1 MKSFLQRTVKLPDLD
16 PQVWLLA
23 VGRLLSQIGTGFT
36 LFYAPL
42 FFVNEVGLSA
52 TLVGIGLGSSSIS
65 GVVGRFV
72 GGSLADRWGRKRTLI
87 LSALIAAL
95 GSLALAFAHNFPY
108 FVVANL
114 IAGLGVG
121 LYWPAAEA
129 AVVDLS
135 LPEQRN
141 EAFAVTRLA
150 DSLGLGL
157 GVVIGG
163 FLIETTGSYPLL
175 FILDAVSF
183 VIFAAIVYAT
193 FQESQERQKNDARK
207 ARDSIQTSVL
217 GGWGLAFT
225 DQRLL
230 VYILVNILF
239 TTYLAQINSTLPLYF
254 KNFAGST
261 GFSTATIS
269 ALLTWHLVLAVL
281 CQLPIARFLNKWTR
295 TQALTLSVLTFGIGF
310 LFIGA
315 AGVSTVGN
323 LALAIVGLGVLSVAL
338 VSYTPAASAIVADL
352 APPSLRGVYLSINSQ
367 CWAIG
372 YFLGPLLGG
381 LALDQPRP
389 VADLFW
395 LMMAI
400 SVGLAVVIL
409 QYLGRLLSAPDLK

>member
-1 MKSFLQRTVKLPDLD
+1 MKSFLQRTVKFPNLN

-23 VGRLLSQIGTGFT
+23 AGRLLSQIGTGFT
-36 LFYAPL
+36 LFYAPI
-42 FFVNEVGLSA
+42 FFVNVVGLSA
-52 TLVGIGLGSSSIS
+52 TLVGIGLGSASIS
-65 GVVGRFV
+65 GVIGRFV
-72 GGSLADRWGRKRTLI
+72 GGSLADRWGRKGTLL
-87 LSALIAAL
+87 LSALIAAV
-95 GSLALAFAHNFPY
+95 GSLALAFAQNFPY
-108 FVVANL
+108 FVLANL

-129 AVVDLS
+129 AVADLS

-183 VIFAAIVYAT
+183 VVFGAVVYAT
-193 FQESQERQKNDARK
+193 FQESATPKEC
-207 ARDSIQTSVL
+207 DSAQPSVL
-217 GGWGLAFT
+217 EGWTLAFK

-254 KNFAGST
+254 KNFAGNT

-281 CQLPIARFLNKWTR
+281 CQLPVARFLNQWTR
-295 TQALTLSVLTFGIGF
+295 TQALTLSALTFGVGF

-315 AGVSTVGN
+315 SGVSTAGN
-323 LALAIVGLGVLSVAL
+323 LVLAVVGLGIFSIAL
-338 VSYTPAASAIVADL
+338 VSYTPAASALVADI
-352 APPSLRGVYLSINSQ
+352 APVSLRGVYLSINSQ
-367 CWAIG
+367 CWAVG
-372 YFLGPLLGG
+372 YFIGPLLGG
-381 LALDQPRP
+381 IALDQPRP
-389 VADLFW
+389 SADIFW
-395 LMMAI
+395 LVMTV
-400 SVGLAVVIL
+400 SVGLAVTIL
-409 QYLGRLLSAPDLK
+409 HYLGRLLAAPPLK

>member
-1 MKSFLQRTVKLPDLD
+1 MKSFLQRTVKLPNLN

-23 VGRLLSQIGTGFT
+23 AGRLLSQIGTGFT
-36 LFYAPL
+36 LFYAPI
-42 FFVNEVGLSA
+42 FFVNVVGLSA
-52 TLVGIGLGSSSIS
+52 TLVGIGLGSASIS
-65 GVVGRFV
+65 GVIGRFV
-72 GGSLADRWGRKRTLI
+72 GGSLADRWGRKGTLL

-95 GSLALAFAHNFPY
+95 GSLALAFAQNFPY
-108 FVVANL
+108 FVLANL

-121 LYWPAAEA
+121 IYWPAAEA
-129 AVVDLS
+129 AVADLS

-183 VIFAAIVYAT
+183 VVFGAVVYAT
-193 FQESQERQKNDARK
+193 FQEPVSKE
-207 ARDSIQTSVL
+207 RDSAQPSVL
-217 GGWGLAFT
+217 AGWTLAFK

-254 KNFAGST
+254 KNFAGNT
-261 GFSTATIS
+261 GFSTPTIS

-281 CQLPIARFLNKWTR
+281 CQLPVARFLNQWTR
-295 TQALTLSVLTFGIGF
+295 TQALTLSALTFGVGF

-323 LALAIVGLGVLSVAL
+323 LALAVVGLGIFSIAL
-338 VSYTPAASAIVADL
+338 VSYTPAASALVADI
-352 APPSLRGVYLSINSQ
+352 APVSLRGVYLSINSQ
-367 CWAIG
+367 CWAVG
-372 YFLGPLLGG
+372 YFLGPLIGG
-381 LALDQPRP
+381 FALDQPRP
-389 VADLFW
+389 TADIFW
-395 LMMAI
+395 LIMAV

-409 QYLGRLLSAPDLK
+409 QYLGRLLSAPPLK

>member
-1 MKSFLQRTVKLPDLD
+1 MKSLLQRTVKLPNLN

-36 LFYAPL
+36 LFYAPI
-42 FFVNEVGLSA
+42 FFVNVVGLSA
-52 TLVGIGLGSSSIS
+52 TLVGIGLGSASIS
-65 GVVGRFV
+65 GVIGRFV
-72 GGSLADRWGRKRTLI
+72 GGSLADRWGRKGTLL

-95 GSLALAFAHNFPY
+95 GSLALAFAQNFPY
-108 FVVANL
+108 FVLANL

-129 AVVDLS
+129 AVADLS

-175 FILDAVSF
+175 FILDAISF
-183 VIFAAIVYAT
+183 VVFGAVVYAT
-193 FQESQERQKNDARK
+193 FQEPVSKDRDA
-207 ARDSIQTSVL
+207 AQPSVL
-217 GGWGLAFT
+217 ADWTLAFK

-230 VYILVNILF
+230 VYSLVNVLF

-254 KNFAGST
+254 KNFAGNT
-261 GFSTATIS
+261 GFSTPIIS

-281 CQLPIARFLNKWTR
+281 CQLPVARFLNQWTR
-295 TQALTLSVLTFGIGF
+295 TQALTLSALTFGVGF

-315 AGVSTVGN
+315 AGVSATGN
-323 LALAIVGLGVLSVAL
+323 LVLAAVGLGIFSIAL
-338 VSYTPAASAIVADL
+338 VSYTPAASALVADI
-352 APPSLRGVYLSINSQ
+352 APISLRGVYLSINSQ
-367 CWAIG
+367 CWAVG
-372 YFLGPLLGG
+372 YFLGPLIGG
-381 LALDQPRP
+381 FALDQPRP
-389 VADLFW
+389 TVDIFW
-395 LMMAI
+395 LVMAV
-400 SVGLAVVIL
+400 SVGIAVVIL
-409 QYLGRLLSAPDLK
+409 HYLGRLLSAPPLK

>member
-1 MKSFLQRTVKLPDLD
+1 MKSFLQRTVKRSDLN
-16 PQVWLLA
+16 PQIWLLA

-36 LFYAPL
+36 LFYAPI
-42 FFVNEVGLSA
+42 FFVNVVGLSA
-52 TLVGIGLGSSSIS
+52 TLVGIGLGSASIS
-65 GVVGRFV
+65 GVIGRFV
-72 GGSLADRWGRKRTLI
+72 GGSLADRWGRKGTLL
-87 LSALIAAL
+87 LSALIAAM
-95 GSLALAFAHNFPY
+95 GSLALAFAQNFPY
-108 FVVANL
+108 FVLANL

-129 AVVDLS
+129 AVADLS

-175 FILDAVSF
+175 FILDAISF
-183 VIFAAIVYAT
+183 VVFGAVVYAT
-193 FQESQERQKNDARK
+193 FLESQARLPS
-207 ARDSIQTSVL
+207 AESDSAQGSAL
-217 GGWGLAFT
+217 EGWILAFK

-230 VYILVNILF
+230 VYVVVNILF

-254 KNFAGST
+254 KNFAGNT

-281 CQLPIARFLNKWTR
+281 CQLPVARLLNKWTR
-295 TQALTLSVLTFGIGF
+295 TQALTLSALTFGMGF

-315 AGVSTVGN
+315 AGISTVGN
-323 LALAIVGLGVLSVAL
+323 LALAVVGLGVFSAAL
-338 VSYTPAASAIVADL
+338 VSYTPAASALVADL
-352 APPSLRGVYLSINSQ
+352 APASLRGVYLSINSQ
-367 CWAIG
+367 CWAVG
-372 YFLGPLLGG
+372 YFIGPLLGG
-381 LALDQPRP
+381 IALDQPRP
-389 VADLFW
+389 VADIFW
-395 LMMAI
+395 LVMAV

-409 QYLGRLLSAPDLK
+409 QYLGRLLAAPQLE

>member
-1 MKSFLQRTVKLPDLD
+1 MKSFLQRTVKLPNLN

-23 VGRLLSQIGTGFT
+23 AGRLLSQIGTGFT
-36 LFYAPL
+36 LFYAPI
-42 FFVNEVGLSA
+42 FFVNVVGLSA
-52 TLVGIGLGSSSIS
+52 TLVGIGLGSASIS
-65 GVVGRFV
+65 GVIGRFV
-72 GGSLADRWGRKRTLI
+72 GGSLADRWGRKGTLL

-95 GSLALAFAHNFPY
+95 GSLALAFAQNFPY
-108 FVVANL
+108 FVLANL

-121 LYWPAAEA
+121 IYWPAAEA
-129 AVVDLS
+129 AVADLS

-183 VIFAAIVYAT
+183 VVFGAVVYAT
-193 FQESQERQKNDARK
+193 FQEPVSKE
-207 ARDSIQTSVL
+207 RDSAQPSVL
-217 GGWGLAFT
+217 AGWTLAFK

-254 KNFAGST
+254 KNFAGNT
-261 GFSTATIS
+261 GFSTPTIS

-281 CQLPIARFLNKWTR
+281 CQLPVARFLNQWTR
-295 TQALTLSVLTFGIGF
+295 TQALTLSALTFGIGF

-323 LALAIVGLGVLSVAL
+323 LALAVVGLGIFSIAL
-338 VSYTPAASAIVADL
+338 VSYTPAASALVADI
-352 APPSLRGVYLSINSQ
+352 APVSLRGVYLSINSQ
-367 CWAIG
+367 CWAVG
-372 YFLGPLLGG
+372 YFLGPLIGG
-381 LALDQPRP
+381 FALDQPRP
-389 VADLFW
+389 TADIFW
-395 LMMAI
+395 LLMAV

-409 QYLGRLLSAPDLK
+409 YYLGRLLSAPPLK

>member
-1 MKSFLQRTVKLPDLD
+1 MKSFLQRTVKLPNLN

-23 VGRLLSQIGTGFT
+23 AGRLLSQIGTGFT
-36 LFYAPL
+36 LFYAPI
-42 FFVNEVGLSA
+42 FFVNVVGLSA
-52 TLVGIGLGSSSIS
+52 TLVGIGLGSASIS
-65 GVVGRFV
+65 GVIGRFV
-72 GGSLADRWGRKRTLI
+72 GGSLADRWGRKGTLL

-95 GSLALAFAHNFPY
+95 GSLALAFAQNFPY
-108 FVVANL
+108 FVLANL

-121 LYWPAAEA
+121 IYWPAAEA
-129 AVVDLS
+129 AVADLS

-163 FLIETTGSYPLL
+163 FLIETTDSYPLL

-183 VIFAAIVYAT
+183 VVFGAVVYAT
-193 FQESQERQKNDARK
+193 FQEPVSKERDA
-207 ARDSIQTSVL
+207 AQPSVL
-217 GGWGLAFT
+217 AGWTLAFK

-254 KNFAGST
+254 KNFAGNT
-261 GFSTATIS
+261 GFSTSTIS

-281 CQLPIARFLNKWTR
+281 CQLPVARFLNQWTR
-295 TQALTLSVLTFGIGF
+295 TQALTLSALTFGIGF

-323 LALAIVGLGVLSVAL
+323 LALAVIGLGIFSIAL
-338 VSYTPAASAIVADL
+338 VSYTPAASALVADI
-352 APPSLRGVYLSINSQ
+352 APVSLRGVYLSINSQ
-367 CWAIG
+367 CWAVG
-372 YFLGPLLGG
+372 YFLGPLIGG
-381 LALDQPRP
+381 FALDQPRP
-389 VADLFW
+389 TADIFW
-395 LMMAI
+395 LIMAV

-409 QYLGRLLSAPDLK
+409 YYLGRLLSAPPLK

>member
-1 MKSFLQRTVKLPDLD
+1 MKSFLQRTVKLPNLN

-23 VGRLLSQIGTGFT
+23 AGRLLSQIGTGFT
-36 LFYAPL
+36 LFYAPI
-42 FFVNEVGLSA
+42 FFVNVVGLSA
-52 TLVGIGLGSSSIS
+52 TLVGIGLGSASIS
-65 GVVGRFV
+65 GVIGRFV
-72 GGSLADRWGRKRTLI
+72 GGSLADRWGRKGTLL

-95 GSLALAFAHNFPY
+95 GSLALAFAQNFPY
-108 FVVANL
+108 FVLANL

-129 AVVDLS
+129 AVADLS

-183 VIFAAIVYAT
+183 VVFGAVVYAT
-193 FQESQERQKNDARK
+193 FQEPVSKERDA
-207 ARDSIQTSVL
+207 AQPSVL
-217 GGWGLAFT
+217 AGWTLAFK

-230 VYILVNILF
+230 VYSLVNVLF

-254 KNFAGST
+254 KNFVGNT
-261 GFSTATIS
+261 GFSTPTIS

-281 CQLPIARFLNKWTR
+281 CQLPVARFLNQWTR
-295 TQALTLSVLTFGIGF
+295 TQALTLSALTFGVGF

-323 LALAIVGLGVLSVAL
+323 LALAVVGLGIFSIAL
-338 VSYTPAASAIVADL
+338 VSYTPAASALVADI
-352 APPSLRGVYLSINSQ
+352 APISLRGVYLSINSQ
-367 CWAIG
+367 CWAVG
-372 YFLGPLLGG
+372 YFLGPLIGG
-381 LALDQPRP
+381 FALDQPRP
-389 VADLFW
+389 TADIFW
-395 LMMAI
+395 LLMAV

-409 QYLGRLLSAPDLK
+409 HYLGRLLSAPPLK

>member
-1 MKSFLQRTVKLPDLD
+1 MKSFLQRTVKLPNLH

-23 VGRLLSQIGTGFT
+23 AGRLLSQIGTGFT
-36 LFYAPL
+36 LFYAPI
-42 FFVNEVGLSA
+42 FFVNVVGLSA
-52 TLVGIGLGSSSIS
+52 TLVGIGLGSASIS
-65 GVVGRFV
+65 GVIGRFV
-72 GGSLADRWGRKRTLI
+72 GGSLADRWGRKRTLL
-87 LSALIAAL
+87 LSALIAGL
-95 GSLALAFAHNFPY
+95 GSLALAFAQNFPY
-108 FVVANL
+108 FVLANL

-129 AVVDLS
+129 AVADLS

-183 VIFAAIVYAT
+183 VVFGAVVYAT
-193 FQESQERQKNDARK
+193 FQESAIHREH
-207 ARDSIQTSVL
+207 DSAQPSVL
-217 GGWGLAFT
+217 AGWKLAFK

-254 KNFAGST
+254 KNFVGNT
-261 GFSTATIS
+261 GFPTATIS

-281 CQLPIARFLNKWTR
+281 CQLPVARLLNQWTR
-295 TQALTLSVLTFGIGF
+295 TQALTLSALTFGIGF

-315 AGVSTVGN
+315 AGVSSVGN
-323 LALAIVGLGVLSVAL
+323 LALAVVGLGIFSIAL
-338 VSYTPAASAIVADL
+338 VSYTPAASALVADI
-352 APPSLRGVYLSINSQ
+352 APASLRGVYLSINSQ
-367 CWAIG
+367 CWAVG
-372 YFLGPLLGG
+372 YFIGPLLGG
-381 LALDQPRP
+381 IALDQPRP
-389 VADLFW
+389 AADIFW
-395 LMMAI
+395 LVMAV
-400 SVGLAVVIL
+400 SVGLAIVIL
-409 QYLGRLLSAPDLK
+409 QYLGRLLSAPPLK

>member
-1 MKSFLQRTVKLPDLD
+1 MKSLLQRTVKLPNLN

-23 VGRLLSQIGTGFT
+23 AGRLLSQIGTGFT
-36 LFYAPL
+36 LFYAPI
-42 FFVNEVGLSA
+42 FFVNVVGLSA
-52 TLVGIGLGSSSIS
+52 TLVGIGIGSASIS
-65 GVVGRFV
+65 GVIGRFV
-72 GGSLADRWGRKRTLI
+72 GGSLADQWGRKGTLL

-95 GSLALAFAHNFPY
+95 GSLALAFAQNFPY
-108 FVVANL
+108 FVLANL

-121 LYWPAAEA
+121 IYWPAAEA
-129 AVVDLS
+129 AVADLS
-135 LPEQRN
+135 PPEQRN

-183 VIFAAIVYAT
+183 VVFGAVVYAT
-193 FQESQERQKNDARK
+193 FQEPAVSKEH
-207 ARDSIQTSVL
+207 DSAQPSVL
-217 GGWGLAFT
+217 AGWTLAFK

-230 VYILVNILF
+230 VYIVVNILF

-254 KNFAGST
+254 KNFVGNT

-281 CQLPIARFLNKWTR
+281 CQLPVARFLNQWTR
-295 TQALTLSVLTFGIGF
+295 TQALTLSALTFGIGF

-323 LALAIVGLGVLSVAL
+323 LALAVVGLGIFSIAL
-338 VSYTPAASAIVADL
+338 VSYTPAASALVADI
-352 APPSLRGVYLSINSQ
+352 APVSLRGVYLSINSQ
-367 CWAIG
+367 CWAVG
-372 YFLGPLLGG
+372 YFIGPLLGG
-381 LALDQPRP
+381 VALDQPRP
-389 VADLFW
+389 AADIFW
-395 LMMAI
+395 LVMAV

-409 QYLGRLLSAPDLK
+409 QYLGRLLSAPPLK

>member
-1 MKSFLQRTVKLPDLD
+1 MKSFLQRTVKLPNLN

-23 VGRLLSQIGTGFT
+23 AGRLLSQIGTGFT
-36 LFYAPL
+36 LFYAPI
-42 FFVNEVGLSA
+42 FFVNVVGLSA
-52 TLVGIGLGSSSIS
+52 TLVGIGLGSASIS
-65 GVVGRFV
+65 GVIGRFV
-72 GGSLADRWGRKRTLI
+72 GGSLADRWGRKGTLL

-95 GSLALAFAHNFPY
+95 GSLALAFAQNFPY
-108 FVVANL
+108 FVLANL

-121 LYWPAAEA
+121 IYWPAAEA
-129 AVVDLS
+129 AVADLS

-163 FLIETTGSYPLL
+163 FLIKTTGSYPLL

-183 VIFAAIVYAT
+183 VVFGAVVYAT
-193 FQESQERQKNDARK
+193 FQEPVSKE
-207 ARDSIQTSVL
+207 RDSAQPSVL
-217 GGWGLAFT
+217 AGWTLAFK

-230 VYILVNILF
+230 VHILVNILF

-254 KNFAGST
+254 KNFAGNT
-261 GFSTATIS
+261 GFSTPTIS

-281 CQLPIARFLNKWTR
+281 CQLPVARFLNQWTR
-295 TQALTLSVLTFGIGF
+295 TQALTLSALTFGIGF

-323 LALAIVGLGVLSVAL
+323 LALAVVGLGIFSIAL
-338 VSYTPAASAIVADL
+338 VSYTPAASALVADI
-352 APPSLRGVYLSINSQ
+352 APVSLRGVYLSINSQ
-367 CWAIG
+367 CWAVG
-372 YFLGPLLGG
+372 YFLGPLIGG
-381 LALDQPRP
+381 FALDQPRP
-389 VADLFW
+389 TADIFW
-395 LMMAI
+395 LLMAV

-409 QYLGRLLSAPDLK
+409 YYLGRLLSAPPLK

>member
-1 MKSFLQRTVKLPDLD
+1 MKSLLQRTVKLPNLN

-23 VGRLLSQIGTGFT
+23 AGRLLSQIGTGFT
-36 LFYAPL
+36 LFYAPI
-42 FFVNEVGLSA
+42 FFVNVVGLSA
-52 TLVGIGLGSSSIS
+52 TLVGIGLGSASIS
-65 GVVGRFV
+65 GVIGRFV
-72 GGSLADRWGRKRTLI
+72 GGSLADRWGRKRTLL

-95 GSLALAFAHNFPY
+95 GSLALAFAQNFPY
-108 FVVANL
+108 FVLANL

-121 LYWPAAEA
+121 IYWPAAEA
-129 AVVDLS
+129 AVADLS

-183 VIFAAIVYAT
+183 VVFGAVVYAT
-193 FQESQERQKNDARK
+193 FQEPVSKEH
-207 ARDSIQTSVL
+207 DSAQPSVL
-217 GGWGLAFT
+217 AGWTLAFK

-254 KNFAGST
+254 KNFVGNT

-281 CQLPIARFLNKWTR
+281 CQLPIARFLNQWTR
-295 TQALTLSVLTFGIGF
+295 TQALTLSALTFGIGF

-323 LALAIVGLGVLSVAL
+323 LALATVGLGIFSIAL
-338 VSYTPAASAIVADL
+338 VSYTPAASALVADI
-352 APPSLRGVYLSINSQ
+352 APASLRGVYLSINSQ
-367 CWAIG
+367 CWAVG
-372 YFLGPLLGG
+372 YFIGPLLGG
-381 LALDQPRP
+381 IALDQPRP
-389 VADLFW
+389 AADIFW
-395 LMMAI
+395 LVMAV
-400 SVGLAVVIL
+400 SVGLAMVIL
-409 QYLGRLLSAPDLK
+409 QYLGRLLSAPLLK